1 MNRSELMNRRTRNRI
16 SLIDHV
22 VFSPTQ
28 NIVALPKQRVLR
40 VHNHLTTAIGI
51 EENNCSKM
59 ASPVEISIPN
69 TSISST
75 SKPYTLYNITLR
87 LPLRSFII
95 QKRYSEFVLLHSTV
109 TSQAGAAP
117 PATLPQKTW
126 FSRTV
131 SSPEL
136 TEERRKG
143 LEAYLR
149 TINTADNQRWRNTSA
164 WRTFLNLP
172 SNTSFKSS
180 LNSTL
185 HVTGHGA
192 QITDPVVW
200 LDQFRELKSQLH
212 DARLNLTRRDQATAA
227 KSQHEAG
234 SEAKKYLVR
243 AGSTLSALEQ
253 GLKNLSSDA
262 WGGEKLREGELRRR
276 KDLLASARREKEGLE
291 SLLSAMIT
299 KSHVDQTVAAAQEK
313 AQLTGSSKNHQ
324 NNAKPTGGRILG
336 RETDR
341 TRVLDNQGVLQLQ
354 KQLMEEQD
362 EDVMVLAQAVAR
374 QKELGMAIHQEL
386 KVQNEMLGMLDEDVD
401 RVQGKV
407 DVAQKRLAKLS

>member
-1 MNRSELMNRRTRNRI
+1 MITWYLA
-16 SLIDHV
+16 
-22 VFSPTQ
+22 SPTR
-28 NIVALPKQRVLR
+28 NIVALPKQRMLNASFSIINFPCPS
-40 VHNHLTTAIGI
+40 VHTHLTTAIET
-51 EENNCSKM
+51 EENNYFKM
-59 ASPVEISIPN
+59 ASSVEISIPN

-75 SKPYTLYNITLR
+75 PKPYTLYNITLR
-87 LPLRSFII
+87 LPLRSFIV
-95 QKRYSEFVLLHSTV
+95 QKRYSEFVLLHSTL
-109 TSQAGAAP
+109 TSQAGAPP
-117 PATLPQKTW
+117 PATIPQKTW

-172 SNTSFKSS
+172 SNTSSKSS
-180 LNSTL
+180 LHSTL

-324 NNAKPTGGRILG
+324 NNGKPTGGRVLG

-407 DVAQKRLAKLS
+407 DVAQKRLAKIS

>member
-1 MNRSELMNRRTRNRI
+1 MILNASFG
-16 SLIDHV
+16 SLLNSHV
-22 VFSPTQ
+22 
-28 NIVALPKQRVLR
+28 RVYA
-40 VHNHLTTAIGI
+40 HLTTAIET
-51 EENNCSKM
+51 EENRSFKM
-59 ASPVEISIPN
+59 ASSIEISIPN
-69 TSISST
+69 ASISST
-75 SKPYTLYNITLR
+75 PKPYTLYNITLR
-87 LPLRSFII
+87 LPLRSFIV
-95 QKRYSEFVLLHSTV
+95 QKRYSEFILLHSTL
-109 TSQAGAAP
+109 TSQAGAPP
-117 PATLPQKTW
+117 PAALPQKKW

-143 LEAYLR
+143 LEAYLQ
-149 TINTADNQRWRNTSA
+149 TINKADNQRWRNTSA

-172 SNTSFKSS
+172 SNTSSKSS

-192 QITDPVVW
+192 PITDPVVW
-200 LDQFRELKSQLH
+200 LDQYRELKSQLH
-212 DARLNLTRRDQATAA
+212 DARLNLTKRDQATAA

-276 KDLLASARREKEGLE
+276 KDLHASARREKEGLE
-291 SLLSAMIT
+291 NLLSAMIT

-313 AQLTGSSKNHQ
+313 AQLTGSSKVRQ
-324 NNAKPTGGRILG
+324 NNGKPTGGRVLG

-354 KQLMEEQD
+354 QKLMEEQD
-362 EDVMVLAQAVAR
+362 EDVMVLAKAVAR

-407 DVAQKRLAKLS
+407 DVAQKRLAEIS

>member
-1 MNRSELMNRRTRNRI
+1 MSCCPSNDANCVILDS
-16 SLIDHV
+16 
-22 VFSPTQ
+22 SPFPCPST
-28 NIVALPKQRVLR
+28 N
-40 VHNHLTTAIGI
+40 LTTAIET
-51 EENNCSKM
+51 EENNYFKM
-59 ASPVEISIPN
+59 ASSVEISIPN

-75 SKPYTLYNITLR
+75 PKPYTLYNITLR
-87 LPLRSFII
+87 LPLRSFIV
-95 QKRYSEFVLLHSTV
+95 QKRYSEFVLLHSTL
-109 TSQAGAAP
+109 TSQAGALP
-117 PATLPQKTW
+117 PAILPQKVW

-143 LEAYLR
+143 LEAYLQ
-149 TINTADNQRWRNTSA
+149 TINKAINQRWQNTSA

-172 SNTSFKSS
+172 SNTSSRSS

-200 LDQFRELKSQLH
+200 LDQYRELKSQLH
-212 DARLNLTRRDQATAA
+212 DARLNLTRRDQATVA

-276 KDLLASARREKEGLE
+276 KDLLASVRREKEGLE

-313 AQLTGSSKNHQ
+313 AQLTGSSKTHQ
-324 NNAKPTGGRILG
+324 NNGKPTGGRVLG

-407 DVAQKRLAKLS
+407 DVAQKRLAQIS